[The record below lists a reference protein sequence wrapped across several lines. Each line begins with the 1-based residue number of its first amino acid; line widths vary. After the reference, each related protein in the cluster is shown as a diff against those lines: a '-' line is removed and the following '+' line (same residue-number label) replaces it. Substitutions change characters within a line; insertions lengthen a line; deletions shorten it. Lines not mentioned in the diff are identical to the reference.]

1 MRKRY
6 FLAALLA
13 ILSLVLITAT
23 AMAAPQGKT
32 RITLIIYTDASVEFF
47 VPLINGAQEAAM
59 MSGVN
64 LDIQYGDSNP
74 EKQNNLIETAIANKV
89 DGIAVSIPDDNAYN
103 SVVLKAR
110 NAGIPVVSF
119 NVDHSKGA
127 AGNARMAFIGQDFVQ
142 TGYVIAKRM
151 IQAHGIKRGDLVLT
165 PVEFPD
171 AVYAT
176 LRYAGVKKAL
186 DEIGAKSELIG
197 TGTYLADA
205 QTKEVQYLLGH
216 PETKA
221 IIALGSTPLTVA
233 PKALQEARV
242 KLPLGGFDLTKDII
256 AGIENG
262 TITAT
267 VDQQPYSQGFYAVIQ
282 LYLNAKYGLYP
293 SDMNTGGIGLVDKSN
308 VSKVK
313 ELTPKYR

>member
-103 SVVLKAR
+103 SAVLKAR

-197 TGTYLADA
+197 TGTNLADA

-242 KLPLGGFDLTKDII
+242 KLPLGGFDLTQDII